1 MISHSFISFS
11 AVQKIWATHCILTCN
26 NVLFVQEKYQPTVK
40 PDSSLSGCNVITPG
54 EVAYILQAYWYYFF
68 IDCFTLCSTRGE
80 AREVVIKSSKACC
93 TILTAAF
100 FFDNYS
106 CLRFLTCFCFIWI
119 CFRFWGVHSK
129 IANSI
134 FWPYSTIQGMY
145 HKHWQISLTHR

>member
-68 IDCFTLCSTRGE
+68 IDCFTLCSIRGE
-80 AREVVIKSSKACC
+80 AREVVIKFSKPCC
-93 TILTAAF
+93 TIQPLSFLIIIVVWGFWHAFASSEFAVDFEECIQRLLTASS
-100 FFDNYS
+100 D
-106 CLRFLTCFCFIWI
+106 LTQL
-119 CFRFWGVHSK
+119 SK
-129 IANSI
+129 VC
-134 FWPYSTIQGMY
+134 TINTG
-145 HKHWQISLTHR
+145 R